1 MTIGRMLT
9 LFSLFNFYRTFLARS
24 EIPHFVVIIWKVNF
38 HTVIIYE
45 MKLSE
50 IRPAST
56 YHTSLMFSA
65 GQDTEYIGID
75 LFHLSTAMIFTVIY
89 FHILVKADRNGIS
102 LFLNE
107 NAFLL

>member
-1 MTIGRMLT
+1 
-9 LFSLFNFYRTFLARS
+9 
-24 EIPHFVVIIWKVNF
+24 
-38 HTVIIYE
+38 
-45 MKLSE
+45 
-50 IRPAST
+50 
-56 YHTSLMFSA
+56 MFSA